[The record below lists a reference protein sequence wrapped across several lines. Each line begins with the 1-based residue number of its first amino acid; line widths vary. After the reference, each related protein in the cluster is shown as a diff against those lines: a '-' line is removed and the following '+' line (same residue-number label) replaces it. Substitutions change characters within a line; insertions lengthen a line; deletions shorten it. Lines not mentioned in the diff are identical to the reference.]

1 MSVLPSGPNLRPE
14 PRRGPSARPRSTRG
28 RGFLVGA
35 AVGGVFLVMLLLD
48 PELTGDPYG
57 DSRTDTV
64 GLVMLYVALAIAALG
79 FVTAAV
85 LTFRRATTR
94 LGQGML
100 VGLTV
105 TIPLAVLFLILVA
118 ASQMP

>member
-1 MSVLPSGPNLRPE
+1 MSVLPSGSHLRPE
-14 PRRGPSARPRSTRG
+14 PRRGSSARPGSTRG
-28 RGFLVGA
+28 RGFLLGA
-35 AVGGVFLVMLLLD
+35 AVGTVFLLLLLLN

-64 GLVMLYVALAIAALG
+64 GLVLLYVALAMAALG

-85 LTFRRATTR
+85 LTLRRTTTR

-100 VGLTV
+100 VGLIV
-105 TIPLAVLFLILVA
+105 TIPLAVLFLVVVA
-118 ASQMP
+118 ASQTP

>member
-1 MSVLPSGPNLRPE
+1 
-14 PRRGPSARPRSTRG
+14 
-28 RGFLVGA
+28 
-35 AVGGVFLVMLLLD
+35 MLLLD